1 MALQIVIGTQ
11 WGDEGKG
18 RFVDLLSAKA
28 DVVARFAGGDNAG
41 HTIRIG
47 EDVYKLHLI
56 PSGLIYP
63 QTVGV
68 IGSGTVVNPRVLLEE
83 MESLRGAGVTVN
95 SERLKI
101 SYAAHMITP
110 AHLALD
116 RAREAS
122 LGKAKIGTTVRGI
135 GPAYVDK
142 ARRSGVQYHDLLDK
156 DLFKERLTRN
166 LENANRELTRL
177 YDAEAVDVAAV
188 VAEYMG
194 YAETLAPYV
203 ADVNAQ
209 VMDALEAGKHVIAEG
224 AQGALLDIDHGSYPY
239 VTSSSC
245 SAANAFVGLGI
256 GRPQDLSV
264 VGIVKAFQTRVGSGP
279 FPTELDDEKAAVLRG
294 DGSQQWDEFGTTTG
308 RPRRIGWLDGVLLKR
323 VVRMNGVTELG
334 LTKLDVLS
342 GLGKIQFCTG
352 YQADKRFISPLL
364 ARQKVEPIYQTF
376 AGWKEDIM
384 GVTRWED
391 LPLNAQHYVSAIEAY
406 CGVPVRWVSVGPERS
421 QVICR

>member
-1 MALQIVIGTQ
+1 
-11 WGDEGKG
+11 
-18 RFVDLLSAKA
+18 
-28 DVVARFAGGDNAG
+28 
-41 HTIRIG
+41 
-47 EDVYKLHLI
+47 
-56 PSGLIYP
+56 
-63 QTVGV
+63 V

>member
-1 MALQIVIGTQ
+1 MTLQIVIGTQ

-18 RFVDLLSAKA
+18 RFVDLLSAEA

-63 QTVGV
+63 QTMGV
-68 IGSGTVVNPRVLLEE
+68 IGSGTVVNPRVLLQE
-83 MESLRGAGVTVN
+83 MESLREAGVTIN
-95 SERLKI
+95 PERLKI
-101 SYAAHMITP
+101 SYAAQMITP

-122 LGKAKIGTTVRGI
+122 LGNAKIGTTVRGI

-142 ARRSGVQYHDLLDK
+142 ARRSGVQYHDLLDR
-156 DLFKERLTRN
+156 DFFKERLTQN
-166 LENANRELTRL
+166 VDNANRELTQM
-177 YDAEAVDVAAV
+177 YNAEQVDKAAIV
-188 VAEYMG
+188 DEYLG
-194 YAETLAPYV
+194 YADLLAPYV
-203 ADVNAQ
+203 ADISTL
-209 VMDALEAGKHVIAEG
+209 VMDALDAGKRVIAEG

-245 SAANAFVGLGI
+245 VAANAFVGLGI
-256 GRPQDLSV
+256 GIPRELSV

-279 FPTELDDEKAAVLRG
+279 FPTELEGEMAALLRG
-294 DGSQQWDEFGTTTG
+294 DGSRQWDEFGTTTG
-308 RPRRIGWLDGVLLKR
+308 RARRIGWLDGVLLKR

-334 LTKLDVLS
+334 LTKLDVLT
-342 GLGKIQFCTG
+342 GLKEIQFCSG
-352 YQADKRFISPLL
+352 YQPGGRFLSPLL
-364 ARQKVEPIYQTF
+364 ARQEVEPVYQTF
-376 AGWKEDIM
+376 AGWDEDIM
-384 GVTRWED
+384 GVSDWND
-391 LPLNAQHYVSAIEAY
+391 LPANARAYVRAIEEY
-406 CGVPVRWVSVGPERS
+406 CCVPVRWVSVGPERS